1 MNDWEAVWTAF
12 AADTAGVQFIKDRRQ
27 QVFEF
32 KPIVKLGGLVSSDLR
47 LTYTRLY
54 VLAPF
59 LFHLSMPAASPASM
73 ALGIDG
79 FGNIAAFVAFQC
91 FCRRKC

>member
-1 MNDWEAVWTAF
+1 MGSVWTAF
-12 AADTAGVQFIKDRRQ
+12 AADTAEAQFIKDRRQ

-32 KPIVKLGGLVSSDLR
+32 KSIVKLGGLVSSDLR

>member
-12 AADTAGVQFIKDRRQ
+12 AADTAEVQFIKDRRQ

-47 LTYTRLY
+47 LTYTQAY

>member
-1 MNDWEAVWTAF
+1 MDDTSEA
-12 AADTAGVQFIKDRRQ
+12 QFIKDRRLSSSL
-27 QVFEF
+27 
-32 KPIVKLGGLVSSDLR
+32 IVKLLGGLVSSDLR
-47 LTYTRLY
+47 LTYTRPY

-79 FGNIAAFVAFQC
+79 FGNIAAYVACQY
-91 FCRRKC
+91 FCRREC